1 MFYGSFLNKNCRLT
15 QSTGYFL
22 YEIQFLIEYG
32 INNLKDLL
40 QYFFSC
46 NKLYRNYIENIQ
58 KNILKHDT
66 LLNLVGFF
74 NQ

>member
-22 YEIQFLIEYG
+22 YEIQFLIECVV
-32 INNLKDLL
+32 NNLKYLL

-46 NKLYRNYIENIQ
+46 NKLYRNYIEKYFKTRYITQ
-58 KNILKHDT
+58 FS
-66 LLNLVGFF
+66 GFF
-74 NQ
+74 